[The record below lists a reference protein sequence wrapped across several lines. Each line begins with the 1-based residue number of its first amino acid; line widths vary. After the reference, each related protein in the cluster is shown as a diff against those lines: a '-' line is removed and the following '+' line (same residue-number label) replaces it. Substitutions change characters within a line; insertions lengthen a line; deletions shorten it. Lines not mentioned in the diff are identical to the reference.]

1 MKPQHGSIQVRDTT
15 QTTPIKLQRSKIQ
28 KQHILESNMS
38 ECPNNCDNT
47 RETPTRKEKER
58 EI

>member
-1 MKPQHGSIQVRDTT
+1 MKPQHGSMQVRD
-15 QTTPIKLQRSKIQ
+15 TTPIKLQRSKIQ